1 MIELTGTVV
10 NTFATPAGKNKK
22 GEDYDSKD
30 KIQVIGEFP
39 MPNGEVRMELVT
51 LTVDDLSEYI
61 QHINKKIRI
70 SVGVMAT
77 GARSVLFFVRKGSSP
92 VLAS

>member
-1 MIELTGTVV
+1 MIELTGTIV

-61 QHINKKIRI
+61 QLINKKIRI

-92 VLAS
+92 VLAN

>member
-1 MIELTGTVV
+1 MIELVGTLV

-30 KIQVIGEFP
+30 KIQLMGELS

-51 LTVDDLSEYI
+51 LTVDDLSPYVDF
-61 QHINKKIRI
+61 INTKIRV
-70 SVGVMAT
+70 SCGVMAT
-77 GARSVLFFVRKGSSP
+77 GTRSVLFFARKGSFP
-92 VLAS
+92 VLAV

>member
-1 MIELTGTVV
+1 MIELVGTLV

-30 KIQVIGEFP
+30 KIQLMGEFP
-39 MPNGEVRMELVT
+39 MPNGETRMELVT
-51 LTVDDLSEYI
+51 LTVDDLSEYV
-61 QHINKKIRI
+61 QHINKKVRL

-77 GARSVLFFVRKGSSP
+77 GARSVLFFVRRGSVP
-92 VLAS
+92 KLEF

>member
-10 NTFATPAGKNKK
+10 NTFATPPGKNKK

-92 VLAS
+92 VLAN

>member
-92 VLAS
+92 VLAN

>member
-1 MIELTGTVV
+1 MIELTGTIV

-92 VLAS
+92 VLAN